1 MRSYG
6 VVRST
11 PPFDAGLSLLQRIE
25 DFAIEQIIPHLAIE
39 ALDVTVLPGAAR
51 LDKQRPDRQPAQ
63 PLAHPPSGELGAIV
77 RANMRRNPPCVEQA
91 SERVDPIRM
100 SELAG
105 DTAVQALA
113 AEFIDDVQDAV
124 GGAVMGS
131 VLGSGV
137 PLTDNRFS
145 Q

>member
-1 MRSYG
+1 
-6 VVRST
+6 
-11 PPFDAGLSLLQRIE
+11 
-25 DFAIEQIIPHLAIE
+25 
-39 ALDVTVLPGAAR
+39 
-51 LDKQRPDRQPAQ
+51 
-63 PLAHPPSGELGAIV
+63 
-77 RANMRRNPPCVEQA
+77 MRRNPPCAEQA

-100 SELAG
+100 SEVAG
-105 DTAVQALA
+105 DTTVQALA

-131 VLGSGV
+131 VLGSGA